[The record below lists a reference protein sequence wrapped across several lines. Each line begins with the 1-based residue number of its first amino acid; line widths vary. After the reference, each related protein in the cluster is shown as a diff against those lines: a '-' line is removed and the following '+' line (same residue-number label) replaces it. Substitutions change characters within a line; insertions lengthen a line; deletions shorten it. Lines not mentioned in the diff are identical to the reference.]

1 MNKPPSP
8 QMSPSGGEESIIG
21 TTVGGRFRIE
31 KRLAAG
37 GMGVVYKAEQVPLG
51 RAVAVKVLKQPPNPT
66 LDDSFSKR
74 FLLEAAAV
82 ANLQHPN
89 TIVVHDYGRD
99 GDLLYFAMEYLEG
112 KTLSEHVKANGPL
125 HPADA
130 IHVGLQV
137 AKSLQDAH
145 TQGLVHRDLKPGNVM
160 LTHRGGDPLF
170 VKVLDFGLVKMVSRQ
185 EGDDSAR
192 LTQSGIMLGSPRYMA
207 PEQVRGSDVD
217 HRADIYAFGAMLCFM
232 LTGQPPFPAGSQ
244 FEAMRAHVYQQAPKL
259 RQLFAD
265 CRACEG
271 LERIVLKCLEKKP
284 DDRFSWLAEIVDEL
298 NQAARI
304 PEAQVQQAMGGDAKA
319 TALSGPGRGA
329 PANAAEAQPAAAP
342 ANAAEAQPAA
352 ASSEAS
358 AEAPAEAA
366 VRDSAAPG
374 IVPQTAMRLDAE
386 AMEARSHAASH
397 AADPVQTPGSRSSVP
412 GSFVAA
418 PGSFVA
424 APATN
429 GAAASSSSTWAL
441 RIGLLLIFLTGA
453 AVAAVVLPPDR
464 AGTSGAADGGGSV
477 EGPGAD
483 DSAARADMPTPT
495 GVTAAPADDPHR
507 SASSPADALPRS
519 EERAPALHLTR
530 IVSEPASA
538 RVTRQGADLGDA
550 PLSVR
555 IPEGE
560 SWTLVVSADGFEDQE
575 LTLVGGAQSEVQ
587 VRLERSRRNAPRNTP
602 DGEARSTVT
611 SMEPSRV
618 APAPTVGGT
627 PIRDPWN

>member
-1 MNKPPSP
+1 MNKSPSP
-8 QMSPSGGEESIIG
+8 QASPSGGDDSILG
-21 TTVGGRFRIE
+21 MTVGGRFRIE
-31 KRLAAG
+31 RRLAAG

-125 HPADA
+125 PPADA

-145 TQGLVHRDLKPGNVM
+145 AQGLVHRDLKPGNVM

-232 LTGQPPFPAGSQ
+232 LTGKPPFPAGSQ
-244 FEAMRAHVYQQAPKL
+244 FEAMRAHVYQPAPKL
-259 RQLFAD
+259 RQLFAE

-284 DDRFSWLAEIVDEL
+284 ADRFLWLAEIVDAL
-298 NQAARI
+298 QQAARVSEEQDQG
-304 PEAQVQQAMGGDAKA
+304 PPGGDAKA
-319 TALSGPGRGA
+319 TVFGA
-329 PANAAEAQPAAAP
+329 SAKDPSADG
-342 ANAAEAQPAA
+342 AA
-352 ASSEAS
+352 ASGEAS
-358 AEAPAEAA
+358 GEAPA
-366 VRDSAAPG
+366 RGSAAPG
-374 IVPQTAMRLDAE
+374 VVPQTAMRLDA
-386 AMEARSHAASH
+386 AAIEARSQVASV
-397 AADPVQTPGSRSSVP
+397 AADAAQAPDVGSSAA

-418 PGSFVA
+418 PSAFVA
-424 APATN
+424 APTARD
-429 GAAASSSSTWAL
+429 AAASSSAATWAL

-453 AVAAVVLPPDR
+453 GVAAVVLPPTIAD
-464 AGTSGAADGGGSV
+464 TPEAADGGGSV
-477 EGPGAD
+477 GGPSAD
-483 DSAARADMPTPT
+483 DSAARSQTPTPADE
-495 GVTAAPADDPHR
+495 TAAPPESPH
-507 SASSPADALPRS
+507 SPTTSPADGLPRS
-519 EERAPALHLTR
+519 DDRGPVLHLTR
-530 IVSEPASA
+530 IVSEPSTA

-560 SWTLVVSADGFEDQE
+560 SWTLVVSADGFEEQE
-575 LTLVGGAQSEVQ
+575 LTLVGGAQSEVH
-587 VRLERSRRNAPRNTP
+587 VRLERSRRNAPRTTS
-602 DGEARSTVT
+602 GGGARSTMT
-611 SMEPSRV
+611 STGASRV
-618 APAPTVGGT
+618 APPTTVDGT